1 MRNQHLDSKIFSI
14 LSNNSQLKIPAILV
28 LLAAFSLIP
37 VSYAEVFIPEHEY
50 VGFFDSNGIYT
61 VVGNVKNDLDYAII
75 PTITISVNDDDS
87 EFSKII
93 QHVPLAS
100 GNEIPFKIKFLE
112 VLGNDPILLPAKI
125 TFEKTITDV
134 ISIDVIYDETLIVHE
149 DGHLTGRIVNS
160 GTETIS
166 DFKIFAII
174 HGLNDETLDMGQ
186 NVLPITEMKPGEIR
200 EFTMYPDPKF
210 TSEVWYYSC
219 FAVGQESIIVLNVPR
234 NDDTFKIRYDSSILL
249 SYPEFNLQGETL
261 FFTLIQGWEFQNYVN
276 LEFPRYSENEF
287 FDVFLN
293 DEAIDSIQSIDDMGN
308 WHVAFFVDPKSK
320 GTLKIT
326 GFEPEGKL
334 IETIIIP
341 TWIRN
346 DANWWS
352 TNQITDLEFLKGINY
367 LFEKQVVYVPQRAIT
382 IDSQWQ
388 IPSWVKISA
397 GWWSDEKITDDEFLN
412 MIENLVKRKIIVV

>member
-1 MRNQHLDSKIFSI
+1 
-14 LSNNSQLKIPAILV
+14 
-28 LLAAFSLIP
+28 
-37 VSYAEVFIPEHEY
+37 
-50 VGFFDSNGIYT
+50 
-61 VVGNVKNDLDYAII
+61 
-75 PTITISVNDDDS
+75 
-87 EFSKII
+87 
-93 QHVPLAS
+93 
-100 GNEIPFKIKFLE
+100 
-112 VLGNDPILLPAKI
+112 
-125 TFEKTITDV
+125 
-134 ISIDVIYDETLIVHE
+134 
-149 DGHLTGRIVNS
+149 
-160 GTETIS
+160 
-166 DFKIFAII
+166 
-174 HGLNDETLDMGQ
+174 
-186 NVLPITEMKPGEIR
+186 
-200 EFTMYPDPKF
+200 MYPDPKF